1 MKTKHIDTLTFQHSS
16 LGCWESIVH
25 LQKCLDFEML
35 KCCQWVNH
43 IFSCSIS
50 GGSLHRSPL
59 WYKSPFLPTA
69 VNRENSTHL
78 PSSSAHWA
86 LQHCTCPVSA
96 EGFLPE
102 YWRGSCSLLWGIFPT
117 QGLNPGLPHCGWILH
132 QLRHQGSPRILEWV
146 AVSFSRGSSDPGIEP
161 GSLALQADSSL
172 AELPGKPLKF
182 PREVQTRKCAH
193 THTLTLLS
201 ALLPVHPWL
210 FLPCQAGHFQKLK
223 PSQRLWP
230 SQLLLSHPLGKKPLE
245 LKLLAFTRVPGLSCP
260 PVPEDLGDAL
270 PPKLVK
276 HRERDQ
282 GSLLLQWVLEK
293 HESDFINEDSESRF
307 PSKRCLQLIVWYTIR
322 L

>member
-25 LQKCLDFEML
+25 LQKCLDFEIL

-43 IFSCSIS
+43 IFSRCIS

-132 QLRHQGSPRILEWV
+132 QLRHQRSPRILEWV

-193 THTLTLLS
+193 THTHSLFYLPYFLCTHGCSFHAKLVISRSWSPHRDSDLHSFCSATLWERS
-201 ALLPVHPWL
+201 RWSSNSWPSPESPASRALL
-210 FLPCQAGHFQKLK
+210 FQK
-223 PSQRLWP
+223 
-230 SQLLLSHPLGKKPLE
+230 
-245 LKLLAFTRVPGLSCP
+245 T
-260 PVPEDLGDAL
+260 
-270 PPKLVK
+270 
-276 HRERDQ
+276 
-282 GSLLLQWVLEK
+282 
-293 HESDFINEDSESRF
+293 
-307 PSKRCLQLIVWYTIR
+307 
-322 L
+322 